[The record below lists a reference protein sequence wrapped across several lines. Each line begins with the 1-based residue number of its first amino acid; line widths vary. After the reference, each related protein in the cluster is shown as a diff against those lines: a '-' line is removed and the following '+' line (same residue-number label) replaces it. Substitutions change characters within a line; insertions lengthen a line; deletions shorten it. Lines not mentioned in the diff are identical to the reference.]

1 MFVLKKIIALS
12 LCLCLAF
19 LLCAPAFAHEP
30 GDARAVIGASLTEE
44 QTAQVYS
51 TFGVS
56 RGSVPELTVTNAE
69 EREYLDG
76 FVDPALIGTN
86 SISCVYLELLP
97 AGEGLQIET
106 SNLTWC
112 TSDMFVNALVTGGVE
127 DAKIIVT
134 APFEVSGTAALTGI
148 YKAYEDL
155 TGQKL
160 DDAAKLISTQE
171 LVVTGE
177 LADAIGSYDALTIVN
192 EIKLILAETSEM
204 TDEEL
209 HAQILEVA
217 EEYGVTLHDSQVDQL
232 ITLCRA
238 FEKMNPEQ
246 LREKVEYVQTTVKK
260 LAAAQEKVAGITE
273 KVKDIV
279 QTVTDFIN
287 RVISFFKKG

>member
-19 LLCAPAFAHEP
+19 LLCAPAFAYEP

-134 APFEVSGTAALTGI
+134 APFEVSGSAALTGI

-209 HAQILEVA
+209 HAQILEIA

>member
-1 MFVLKKIIALS
+1 MLALKKIIAVT
-12 LCLCLAF
+12 LCLCLA
-19 LLCAPAFAHEP
+19 LSLCTAAFAYEP

-44 QTAQVYS
+44 QISQVYE

-56 RGSVPELTVTNAE
+56 RGSVTELTVTNAE
-69 EREYLDG
+69 EREALDG

-106 SNLTWC
+106 NNLTWC

-155 TGQKL
+155 TGQEL

-192 EIKLILAETSEM
+192 EVKLVLAETSGM

-209 HAQILEVA
+209 RAQILEIA
-217 EEYGVTLHDSQVDQL
+217 AEYGVTLHDSQVDQL

-238 FEKMNPEQ
+238 FEKMDPEQ
-246 LREKVEYVQTTVKK
+246 LREKVEYVQNTVKK
-260 LAAAQEKVAGITE
+260 LAAAQEKITGITE
-273 KVKDIV
+273 KVRDIV

-287 RVISFFKKG
+287 RVISFFKK